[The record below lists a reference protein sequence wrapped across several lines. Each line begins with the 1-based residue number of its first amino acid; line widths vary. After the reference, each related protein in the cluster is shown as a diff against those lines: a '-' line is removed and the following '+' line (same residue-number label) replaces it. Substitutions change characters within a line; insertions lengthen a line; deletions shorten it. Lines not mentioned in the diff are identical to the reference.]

1 MDENQ
6 IIEEFGI
13 EFAIETI
20 AEQISKEI
28 DKYKEAKDEESARK
42 LAELIED
49 RKKIYENDKETIKKY
64 VKINGGI

>member
-13 EFAIETI
+13 ELAIETI